1 MFAEVSGEGPR
12 GETAVVEIHPAK
24 MGAGVGY
31 WFQETL
37 DTRCYEPDSEVPKSG
52 NSPVMNNA
60 GLSDCSRRNSQSDS
74 LLSETLVK
82 VHALC

>member
-31 WFQETL
+31 WGGWASDYLPESTPFQRAVVIL
-37 DTRCYEPDSEVPKSG
+37 LY
-52 NSPVMNNA
+52 NSHFAHFLVFQA
-60 GLSDCSRRNSQSDS
+60 GLF
-74 LLSETLVK
+74 
-82 VHALC
+82 